1 MLSGKA
7 IIIHLVA
14 GWTKKI
20 FLYKKNYF
28 SEPCTRT
35 KKKVK
40 VELYF
45 SNYATKSNLKG
56 QQLLIHENLKKKVDL
71 ASFKSHVDKLDNGKL
86 ETTPADLSKLHNV
99 VKSDAVKKTV
109 YNELV

>member
-1 MLSGKA
+1 MD
-7 IIIHLVA
+7 
-14 GWTKKI
+14 KKDFYI
-20 FLYKKNYF
+20 KKNYF

-45 SNYATKSNLKG
+45 SNYATKSSLKG
-56 QQLLIHENLKKKVDL
+56 QQLLIHLNLEKKVGL

-99 VKSDAVKKTV
+99 VKSGAVKKTV

>member
-1 MLSGKA
+1 MSYYPEPDC
-7 IIIHLVA
+7 HNRN
-14 GWTKKI
+14 KI
-20 FLYKKNYF
+20 
-28 SEPCTRT
+28 
-35 KKKVK
+35 K

-56 QQLLIHENLKKKVDL
+56 QQLLIHQNLQKKVDL

>member
-1 MLSGKA
+1 MLDGQKRYFY
-7 IIIHLVA
+7 I
-14 GWTKKI
+14 
-20 FLYKKNYF
+20 KKNYF

-40 VELYF
+40 VELSF
-45 SNYATKSNLKG
+45 FNYATKYNLKG
-56 QQLLIHENLKKKVDL
+56 QQLLIHQNLQKKVDL

-99 VKSDAVKKTV
+99 VKSDTVKKTV